1 MPEAVPADRSNPHSR
16 PRPIAAFSLIELM
29 IALAIAAIIAVSAVP
44 SYRDHMLRAQIPEAT
59 SGLLLTAMRL
69 EQHYQDHRSYARAG
83 TGTGTGAAVGK
94 DTAVGNGTGNGNG
107 DGNGN
112 GNGNGNCGVNLPAS
126 GKFAFSCEVPE
137 GGQSF
142 LLSATGQAD
151 TALAGFEY
159 TLDHLGTQRTVSLPT
174 DWGNSPV
181 ECWVERRNAGC

>member
-1 MPEAVPADRSNPHSR
+1 MPEAVPADRSNLHSR

-29 IALAIAAIIAVSAVP
+29 VALAIAAIIAVFAVP

-83 TGTGTGAAVGK
+83 IGTGAAVGK
-94 DTAVGNGTGNGNG
+94 GTAVGTGT
-107 DGNGN
+107 
-112 GNGNGNCGVNLPAS
+112 GNGNCGVNLPAS

-159 TLDHLGTQRTVSLPT
+159 TLDHLGAQRSVSLPT